1 MSVAT
6 EGKGGRQ
13 GDHGRPISKL
23 SKLQKC
29 QFQTSAILLF
39 TDVPKLYG
47 PEISQVLPCMLQ
59 FLDNL
64 WRQFF

>member
-6 EGKGGRQ
+6 GGKGGRQ
-13 GDHGRPISKL
+13 GDHGGPMSKL
-23 SKLQKC
+23 RKLQKC

-39 TDVPKLYG
+39 TDVPKLYR

-64 WRQFF
+64 WQYFS